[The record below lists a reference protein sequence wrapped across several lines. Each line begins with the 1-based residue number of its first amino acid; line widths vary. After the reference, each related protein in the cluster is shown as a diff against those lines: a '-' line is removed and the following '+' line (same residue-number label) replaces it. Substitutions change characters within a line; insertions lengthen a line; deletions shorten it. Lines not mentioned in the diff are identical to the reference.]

1 VPAAKPFVTQPADPV
16 PLNGTAAQPLRVMP
30 STANPTVPV
39 GVLPVTVAVK
49 VTSAPTVDGFS
60 ELASVVVE
68 DVGGVEPPP
77 LNETASIKVVLSTET
92 VPENVI
98 VYVPDVGA
106 VNITL

>member
-1 VPAAKPFVTQPADPV
+1 
-16 PLNGTAAQPLRVMP
+16 MP

-68 DVGGVEPPP
+68 DVGGVDHHRLTRPRR
-77 LNETASIKVVLSTET
+77 
-92 VPENVI
+92 
-98 VYVPDVGA
+98 
-106 VNITL
+106 